1 MSGLGRGLQS
11 LIPKK
16 QIFTTD
22 PAKEIYQSKPAFP
35 AEALRADSGFK
46 GSDVAGMPLE
56 VSIEL
61 IKPNPRQPREHFAHA
76 ALEDLIS
83 SIQEH
88 GIIQP
93 LVVTKSAGGYELIA
107 GERRLRAAKLAG
119 LLTVPVIIRTASEQE
134 KLELALI
141 ENLQRQDLTPIE
153 EAKSYQKL
161 VDEYSLTQE
170 EVAKRVGK
178 SRAVVANSMRLLSL
192 PEEVQAAV
200 ADGRI
205 TTSNARTL
213 AGLSSTEE
221 QKKWFAKMMKNG
233 MTAREAER
241 SVTIKRRT
249 QISDPQRSADEEEL
263 REALGTKVKIEKK
276 AGKGMIAIGFYSEEE
291 YRALVKRL
299 KK

>member
-16 QIFTTD
+16 QIFPSD
-22 PAKEIYQSKPAFP
+22 AASGVFQSKPAFP

-46 GSDVAGMPLE
+46 GNDVAGIPLE

-88 GIIQP
+88 GILQP
-93 LVVTKSAGGYELIA
+93 LVVTKAGNAYELIA

-161 VDEYSLTQE
+161 IDEYSLTQE
-170 EVAKRVGK
+170 EVAKKVGK
-178 SRAVVANSMRLLSL
+178 SRAVVGNAIRLLSL
-192 PEEVQAAV
+192 PVEVQAAV

-205 TTSNARTL
+205 TPSNARTL
-213 AGLSSTEE
+213 AGLSSAEE
-221 QKKWFAKMMKNG
+221 QKKWFAKMMKEG
-233 MTAREAER
+233 MTAREAEKN
-241 SVTIKRRT
+241 VTSKRRAPLA
-249 QISDPQRSADEEEL
+249 DPQLAADEEEL